1 VESPARKIV
10 GVSAL
15 GSGVG
20 SGVGSSFFVV
30 VDVLVVVDVEV
41 EVDSLG
47 FCVIVVVSSGL
58 KIVQDVNKID
68 SITKTAISLREM
80 FFIVFSSFRDFERK
94 IAFHTYII
102 T

>member
-1 VESPARKIV
+1 M

-41 EVDSLG
+41 EVEVDSLG
-47 FCVIVVVSSGL
+47 FCVVVVVSSGL